1 MWYTR
6 CCSTVFSI
14 DSPHVDEVLSE
25 RHRLCVARHRDSAIE
40 VGSGLAVVAVG
51 DADHGAAQ
59 LPTFLIHTYIQRY
72 PISNKMEYSFG
83 FFIFV
88 SMHISIEGKL
98 NVSS

>member
-59 LPTFLIHTYIQRY
+59 LPTFLIHTFRDIQSLTRWN
-72 PISNKMEYSFG
+72 IALDSLFL
-83 FFIFV
+83 FRCIFRLK
-88 SMHISIEGKL
+88 E
-98 NVSS
+98 N